1 MAFLNETMAL
11 NAQVLALLA
20 KQHAKTPKPSN
31 LSGDLSDK
39 KASIKN
45 IRLDPH
51 GFPSF
56 ENFKRE

>member
-1 MAFLNETMAL
+1 
-11 NAQVLALLA
+11 VLALLA
-20 KQHAKTPKPSN
+20 KQQTKKPLN
-31 LSGDLSDK
+31 LNGDLSDK

-56 ENFKRE
+56 ENFKQE

>member
-11 NAQVLALLA
+11 NAKVLALLA
-20 KQHAKTPKPSN
+20 QQQIKKPLNVSGG
-31 LSGDLSDK
+31 LSGGKSL
-39 KASIKN
+39 IKN

-51 GFPSF
+51 EFPSF

>member
-11 NAQVLALLA
+11 NARVLALLA
-20 KQHAKTPKPSN
+20 KQHAKTPKPFNLSDN
-31 LSGDLSDK
+31 LSGG
-39 KASIKN
+39 KALIKN

-56 ENFKRE
+56 ENFKQE